1 MRMWAVLHPPRGA
14 VATGLGRAEQVEEG
28 HRVEGLGPAHTGA
41 TPHTGRQEL
50 KCHNGI
56 DRGLPHNTLGAVL
69 AHRPLV
75 VDHVV
80 EVDLTRLAV
89 LARAGHPETCAG
101 LAGHAWADRGRI
113 RQAGRHHVPRGD
125 LYAADAH

>member
-1 MRMWAVLHPPRGA
+1 MRLWAVLHPPRGA
-14 VATGLGRAEQVEEG
+14 VATGLRRAEQIEEG

-41 TPHTGRQEL
+41 PPHSCREKL

-56 DRGLPHNTLGAVL
+56 DRRLPHHTLHAVL
-69 AHRPLV
+69 AHGPLV
-75 VDHVV
+75 VDHVL
-80 EVDLTRLAV
+80 EVDLARLAV

-101 LAGHAWADRGRI
+101 LAGHAWADRGWI

-125 LYAADAH
+125 LYAAN